1 MLTGGVAW
9 WVSFHA
15 SENPMTRSPDPHLAR
30 QWQQRLERFEQSELT
45 TAQFCQLEGYST
57 ASFYQW
63 RRKLRDS
70 PPLKDPAFI
79 PVNVDSRLIDPHAG
93 RMNQIDLPGGA
104 VIRFPSDATI
114 DQQRHLI
121 TAVVQVTSAQV
132 QS

>member
-9 WVSFHA
+9 WVSFHV
-15 SENPMTRSPDPHLAR
+15 SEKPMTRFRNPHLAL
-30 QWQQRLERFEQSELT
+30 QWQQRLERFDQSELT
-45 TAQFCQLEGYST
+45 IAQFCQLEGYST

-63 RRKLRDS
+63 RRKLRQS
-70 PPLKDPAFI
+70 PRLKDGAFI
-79 PVNVDSRLIDPHAG
+79 PVPVDSKLTDQRAG

-104 VIRFPSDATI
+104 VIKFPSDATI

-121 TAVVQVTSAQV
+121 TAVLQVTSPQV

>member
-1 MLTGGVAW
+1 
-9 WVSFHA
+9 
-15 SENPMTRSPDPHLAR
+15 MTRLPDPHLTQ
-30 QWQQRLERFEQSELT
+30 QWQQRLERFDQSELT
-45 TAQFCQLEGYST
+45 IAQFCQLEGYST

-70 PPLKDPAFI
+70 PRLKDPAFI
-79 PVNVDSRLIDPHAG
+79 PVNVDSRLTDQHAG

-104 VIRFPSDATI
+104 VIKFPSDATT

-121 TAVVQVTSAQV
+121 TAVLQVTSAQV